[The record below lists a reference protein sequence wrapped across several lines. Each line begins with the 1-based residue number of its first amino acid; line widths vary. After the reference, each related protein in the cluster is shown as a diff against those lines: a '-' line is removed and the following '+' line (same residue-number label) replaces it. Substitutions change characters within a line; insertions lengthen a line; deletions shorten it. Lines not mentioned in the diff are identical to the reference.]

1 MIAVGANIAGIAL
14 TGHECAHNGKCGM
27 APGYNAKDSTTIN
40 QNYTTNYTFFKIT
53 NVFIPGVNDRV
64 FNGTFQQDEICP
76 KADSKKTK
84 CVVMNFFKIEKILE
98 GDLFSSNGR
107 LGFDYD
113 PLLEANKTNYIS
125 VLR

>member
-1 MIAVGANIAGIAL
+1 
-14 TGHECAHNGKCGM
+14 M
-27 APGYNAKDSTTIN
+27 APGYNYKESKNLNKSFTSN
-40 QNYTTNYTFFKIT
+40 QTKFKIT

-64 FNGTFQQDEICP
+64 FNGTLLHDEICP
-76 KADSKKTK
+76 KSDSKKTK

-113 PLLEANKTNYIS
+113 PALETN
-125 VLR
+125 